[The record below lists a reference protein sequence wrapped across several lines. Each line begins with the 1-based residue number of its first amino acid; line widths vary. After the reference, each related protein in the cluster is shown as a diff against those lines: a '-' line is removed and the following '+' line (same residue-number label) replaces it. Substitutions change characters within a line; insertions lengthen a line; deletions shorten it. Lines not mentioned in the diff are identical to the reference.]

1 MKANQ
6 FAEQFW
12 GFSVQAAQP
21 SSGALG
27 AKTPLGPGG
36 LPPWSDPQS
45 EPCAACHV
53 CRYTFEPPS
62 VFCTSCSQR
71 IKRNQVPGL
80 TLLSLQSGNRGLPQA
95 LLSLA
100 ARKAA

>member
-1 MKANQ
+1 VCTLA
-6 FAEQFW
+6 
-12 GFSVQAAQP
+12 QAAQP

-27 AKTPLGPGG
+27 AKAPLAGG

-45 EPCAACHV
+45 EPCAACRV

-71 IKRNQVPGL
+71 IKRNQARRCLDSLSKTANHKSDRESGGL
-80 TLLSLQSGNRGLPQA
+80 ECAVNC
-95 LLSLA
+95 
-100 ARKAA
+100 